1 MTFFAVCL
9 FLLLKER
16 VKYLLTIN
24 KLYKHINKG
33 RWINNLKVFHF
44 IYRIELEGAER
55 TKNYILSQARF
66 ASCVFKRFHKHTP
79 KSARVPG
86 GKRIWKNL
94 RYVEFKSVNVPDK
107 GWQE

>member
-1 MTFFAVCL
+1 MTL
-9 FLLLKER
+9 NQQKNENKI
-16 VKYLLTIN
+16 KYKKKLLTAGGN
-24 KLYKHINKG
+24 A
-33 RWINNLKVFHF
+33 
-44 IYRIELEGAER
+44 IELFERYKTWAER